1 MPGQWGGPR
10 PNSGRPK
17 RKTEE
22 EILEKLAP
30 LEPLWFEAMEAN
42 LRKKDLKSMEIYAR
56 YYFGEPIKRVENKI
70 EGSISGLT
78 VEVINGLKNDEAN
91 NTDIKG
97 L

>member
-1 MPGQWGGPR
+1 MAGQWGGPR
-10 PNSGRPK
+10 PGSGRPK
-17 RKTEE
+17 RKSEE
-22 EILEKLAP
+22 ELLEKLAP
-30 LEPLWFEAMEAN
+30 LEPLWYEAMEAN
-42 LRKKDLKSMEIYAR
+42 LRKKDLKAMDIYAK